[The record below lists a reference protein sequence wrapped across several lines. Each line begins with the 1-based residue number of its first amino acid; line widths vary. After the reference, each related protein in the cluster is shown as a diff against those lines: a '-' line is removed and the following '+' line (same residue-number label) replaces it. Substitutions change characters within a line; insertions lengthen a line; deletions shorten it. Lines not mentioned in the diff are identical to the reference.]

1 MITSEKSLQ
10 KVKMLQSKLNQ
21 EMLPEE
27 LRQDSKLEPIFVAAD
42 GESYTMSTAKPT
54 QTFAV
59 SADENSEPLP
69 VDI

>member
-1 MITSEKSLQ
+1 MITGEKSLQ

-27 LRQDSKLEPIFVAAD
+27 LRQDPKLEPIFVGAD
-42 GESYTMSTAKPT
+42 GESYQISEVKPT

-59 SADENSEPLP
+59 SADDNSEPLP